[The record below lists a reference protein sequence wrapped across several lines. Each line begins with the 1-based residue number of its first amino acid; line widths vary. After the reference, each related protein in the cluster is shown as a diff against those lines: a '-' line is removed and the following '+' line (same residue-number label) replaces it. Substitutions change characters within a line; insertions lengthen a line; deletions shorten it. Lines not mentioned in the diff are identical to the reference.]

1 MLGTSYFTNQFLI
14 AMPALADPN
23 FHQSV
28 TFICE
33 HNEDGALGIVIN
45 QPTDIRLGELLDH
58 LDIQTDDTSVADN
71 PVYNG
76 GPVEMER
83 GFVLH
88 QPVGEWEG
96 SLEIADGLALTTS
109 SDILR
114 AIAEGHGPRR
124 YLVALGYAGWDA
136 GQLEQEMAD
145 NAWLTSP
152 ANPDIIFDTPVQN
165 RWRAAAEQLG
175 VDLDLLSGGAGHA

>member
-1 MLGTSYFTNQFLI
+1 MSGTSYFTNQFLI
-14 AMPALADPN
+14 AMPSLADPN
-23 FHQSV
+23 FFQSV

-33 HNEDGALGIVIN
+33 HNADGALGIVIN
-45 QPTDIRLGELLDH
+45 QPTDIRLGEMLEH
-58 LDIQTDDTSVADN
+58 LEIATSRDDVAEMT
-71 PVYNG
+71 VYNG

-96 SLEIADGLALTTS
+96 SLPITDDLALTTS

-114 AIAEGHGPRR
+114 AMADGHGPDRA
-124 YLVALGYAGWDA
+124 LVALGYAGWGA

-152 ANPDIIFDTPVQN
+152 ANPDIIFATPADQ

-175 VDLDLLSGGAGHA
+175 IDLDLLSGGAGHA

>member
-1 MLGTSYFTNQFLI
+1 MAAPTYFTNQFLI

-23 FHQSV
+23 FFRSV
-28 TFICE
+28 TLICE
-33 HNEDGALGIVIN
+33 HNADGALGIVIN

-58 LDIQTDDTSVADN
+58 LEIATAREDIAAL
-71 PVYNG
+71 PVYSG

-88 QPVGEWEG
+88 QPVGTWEG
-96 SLEIADGLALTTS
+96 SLQITDQLALTTS

-114 AIAEGHGPRR
+114 ALAEGRGPEHV
-124 YLVALGYAGWDA
+124 LVALGYAGWGP

-152 ANPDIIFDTPVQN
+152 ASLDILFETPADQ
-165 RWRAAAEQLG
+165 RWRAAARQLG
-175 VDLDLLSGGAGHA
+175 IDLDLL

>member
-1 MLGTSYFTNQFLI
+1 MSASSYFTNQFLI

-23 FHQSV
+23 FFRTV
-28 TFICE
+28 TLICE
-33 HNEDGALGIVIN
+33 HNADGALGIVIN
-45 QPTDIRLGELLDH
+45 QPTAIRLGELLEH
-58 LDIQTDDTSVADN
+58 LEIATDREDIAAR
-71 PVYNG
+71 PVYSG

-88 QPVGEWEG
+88 QPVGAWEA
-96 SLEIADGLALTTS
+96 SLQITDQLALTSS

-114 AIAEGHGPRR
+114 ALAEGRGPERV
-124 YLVALGYAGWDA
+124 LVALGYAGWGP

-152 ANPDIIFDTPVQN
+152 ASLDILFDTPPEK
-165 RWRAAAEQLG
+165 RWHAAARQLG
-175 VDLDLLSGGAGHA
+175 IDLDLLSDGAGHA

>member
-1 MLGTSYFTNQFLI
+1 MAANSYFTNQFLI

-23 FHQSV
+23 FYQSV

-45 QPTDIRLGELLDH
+45 QPTEIRLGELLDH
-58 LDIQTDDTSVADN
+58 LEIPTELDAVAN
-71 PVYNG
+71 MTVYNG

-96 SLEIADGLALTTS
+96 SLQITERLALTTS

-114 AIAEGHGPRR
+114 AMAEGRGPERA
-124 YLVALGYAGWDA
+124 LVALGYAGWGA

-152 ANPDIIFDTPVQN
+152 AEPDIIFDTPPDQ

-175 VDLDLLSGGAGHA
+175 IDLDLLTGGAGHA

>member
-1 MLGTSYFTNQFLI
+1 MSGTSYFTNQFLI

-23 FHQSV
+23 FHHSV
-28 TFICE
+28 TLICE
-33 HNEDGALGIVIN
+33 HNAEGALGIVIN
-45 QPTDIRLGELLDH
+45 QPTDIRVGELLDH
-58 LDIQTDDTSVADN
+58 LEIETERTELAAL
-71 PVYNG
+71 PVYGG

-96 SLEIADGLALTTS
+96 SLKVTEDLALTTS
-109 SDILR
+109 RDILEALAQGR
-114 AIAEGHGPRR
+114 GPERV
-124 YLVALGYAGWDA
+124 LLALGYAGWGA

-152 ANPDIIFDTPVQN
+152 ANPDIIFETPPDQ

-175 VDLDLLSGGAGHA
+175 IDLSLLSDGAGHA